1 MSSAHLDHT
10 DDTRPEQERSTRHV
24 LVIGIDGVRY
34 DTLRRLPTPG
44 IDAIAEAGFL
54 SPVRVNAAGPTISG
68 PSWAT
73 VFTGVLADRHLIMNN
88 NFDGHRLDQFP
99 DLIRL
104 AQQQRPGLPAFV
116 GAAWLPLVSDYS
128 GGPMFADGGYVP
140 DLEIGGGA
148 WDGLDEQ
155 VVGEA
160 VRFIETHDSGHG
172 SLVVCYL
179 GSPDEV
185 AHAEGAGQEYEEAI
199 KASDARVV
207 RLLEAI
213 AARTDEEWT
222 VIAVTDHGHVDEGGH
237 GGDSD
242 EERTAWMA
250 ASGPFVQGVG
260 PGVVP
265 DGLEQ
270 ADVAAHAMATLQID
284 EPAWAYM
291 TGRPFDAPRNRP
303 DDSAVSAAVPR

>member
-1 MSSAHLDHT
+1 MNSASSDRT
-10 DDTRPEQERSTRHV
+10 DATATTTRPEQSASTQHV

-44 IDAIAEAGFL
+44 IDAIADGGFL
-54 SPVRVNAAGPTISG
+54 APVRVNEAGPTISG

-88 NFDGHRLDQFP
+88 DFAGHRLEEFP

-104 AQQQRPGLPAFV
+104 AQTQRPGLPAFV
-116 GAAWLPLVSDYS
+116 GAAWLPLVSELS

-140 DLEIGGGA
+140 DLEIGEGA
-148 WDGLDEQ
+148 WDALDEQ
-155 VVGEA
+155 VTSEA
-160 VRFIETHDSGHG
+160 IRFIGEHDSEQG

-185 AHAEGAGQEYEEAI
+185 AHSEGAGAEYEEAI
-199 KASDARVV
+199 KASDARVG
-207 RLLEAI
+207 RLLAAI

-237 GGDSD
+237 GGD
-242 EERTAWMA
+242 
-250 ASGPFVQGVG
+250 
-260 PGVVP
+260 
-265 DGLEQ
+265 
-270 ADVAAHAMATLQID
+270 
-284 EPAWAYM
+284 
-291 TGRPFDAPRNRP
+291 
-303 DDSAVSAAVPR
+303 